1 MKVVDQLFDERINA
15 LNALIVMDI
24 REYVSVSKSITA
36 KNEFQRARVRRS
48 ASVYQLLRE
57 DLKTGC
63 LMPSIVLAVR
73 TEGMENV
80 LNPREI
86 TEDQITA
93 LFKPENL
100 IILDGL
106 QRTYTLTDLAEKLE
120 KKEPD
125 KTDKFYSQSV
135 RVELYLGLSRIGI
148 LYRMLTLNTGQTP
161 MPARH
166 HIEIL
171 YSDYLKKEPAEG
183 IRLFAEKDRERVT
196 KIGDYQ
202 FRDVVEGFS
211 SYLDRDELGITRSEL
226 SENIRNLE
234 KLSKENKGDDLFED
248 YISSYNCFVKKT
260 DELSDGW
267 ELDKEHYRQVKGYE
281 LETPFG
287 RNSLSFFTKPQVLS
301 GYGAAVGKLKDF
313 EMVRD
318 FNDVRNNIGRIRFSD
333 DPVKTIYT
341 FLENLSEIKN
351 TAKNIGR
358 AQRLYLTYFFRELF
372 NKEGDSFLSMENAIE
387 NGFRKYLYEIG

>member
-15 LNALIVMDI
+15 LNALIVMNI
-24 REYVSVSKSITA
+24 KEYISVSKSITA
-36 KNEFQRARVRRS
+36 ENEFQRAKVRRS
-48 ASVYQLLRE
+48 SSVYQLLRE

-63 LMPSIVLAVR
+63 LIPPIVLAVR
-73 TEGMENV
+73 TEGMKDII
-80 LNPREI
+80 NPKTI
-86 TEDQITA
+86 TEDQITE

-106 QRTYTLTDLAEKLE
+106 QRTYTLIDLAEKLE

-125 KTDKFYSQSV
+125 KTDKFYRQSI
-135 RVELYLGLSRIGI
+135 RVELYLGLSKIGV

-161 MPARH
+161 MSARH
-166 HIEIL
+166 QIEIL
-171 YSDYLKKEPAEG
+171 YSDYLKKESAEG
-183 IRLFAEKDRERVT
+183 IRLFTEKDRKGVL

-202 FRDVVEGFS
+202 FKDVVEGFN

-226 SENIRNLE
+226 LENIQNLE
-234 KLSKENKGDDLFED
+234 KLSKENKEDDLFDD
-248 YISSYNCFVKKT
+248 YITSYNCFVKKI
-260 DELSDGW
+260 DELSNSW
-267 ELDKEHYRQVKGYE
+267 TLDKELYRQFKGHG

-287 RNSLSFFTKPQVLS
+287 KDCLSFFTKPQVLS
-301 GYGAAVGKLKDF
+301 GYGAAIGKLKDF
-313 EMVRD
+313 EIVKN
-318 FNDVRNNIGRIRFSD
+318 FNDVRNNINGINFSD
-333 DPVKTIYT
+333 DPTETIYT

-372 NKEGDSFLSMENAIE
+372 NKEGDSFLSIENAIK